1 MHSCQ
6 TRYPI
11 LLLHGMGFHDTTP
24 HHWYWGRIPEALKQH
39 GAEVYFGNQDG
50 NATIEFNARL
60 LVSVVKRILRETG
73 AEKLNIIAHSKGG
86 AEARCMISTMG
97 MGDSIASVT
106 TIATPHHGSP
116 TIDWL
121 LAHFDPIIRMGSTVM
136 DGIRLCCG
144 DFDPQTYLVI
154 RELSTGYMQDFNQRN
169 LDDPRVYYQSFAFL
183 MKRPLSDPLMSI
195 PNAIVSCFE
204 GKNDGMVSLKNAR
217 WTNFRGIYSGTSQR
231 GISHPD
237 EIDYMRMP
245 FTRKNSDEDRKI
257 SDITNFYLDVVRELK
272 RRGF

>member
-1 MHSCQ
+1 
-6 TRYPI
+6 
-11 LLLHGMGFHDTTP
+11 
-24 HHWYWGRIPEALKQH
+24 
-39 GAEVYFGNQDG
+39 
-50 NATIEFNARL
+50 
-60 LVSVVKRILRETG
+60 
-73 AEKLNIIAHSKGG
+73 
-86 AEARCMISTMG
+86 MISTMG

-154 RELSTGYMQDFNQRN
+154 RELSTGYMQEFNQRN

-204 GKNDGMVSLKNAR
+204 GRNDGMISPKNAR
-217 WTNFRGIYSGTSQR
+217 WANFRGIYSGTSQR

-257 SDITNFYLDVVRELK
+257 SDITNFYLGVAEDLK

>member
-1 MHSCQ
+1 MRSCQ

-11 LLLHGMGFHDTTP
+11 LLLHGMGFHDTSP
-24 HHWYWGRIPEALKQH
+24 HHWYWGRIPKVLRQH
-39 GAEVYFGNQDG
+39 GARVYFGNQDG

-60 LVSVVKRILRETG
+60 LVPVVKRILKETG

-86 AEARCMISTMG
+86 AEARCLISTLG
-97 MGDSIASVT
+97 MGDVIASVT
-106 TIATPHHGSP
+106 TIATPHNGSV
-116 TIDWL
+116 TIDRL
-121 LAHFDPIIRMGSTVM
+121 LQYFDLPIRMGSVIM

-154 RELSTGYMQDFNQRN
+154 RQLSTEYMRSFNRCN
-169 LDDPRVYYQSFAFL
+169 PDDPRVFYQSFAFI
-183 MKRPLSDPLMSI
+183 MKHPLSDPFMSI
-195 PNAIVSCFE
+195 PNVIVSCFE
-204 GKNDGMVSLKNAR
+204 GKNDGLVSPQNAR

-245 FTRKNSDEDRKI
+245 FARKNSDEDRKI
-257 SDITNFYLDVVRELK
+257 SDMTQFYLDVVRELK
-272 RRGF
+272 RREF

>member
-11 LLLHGMGFHDTTP
+11 LLLHGMGFHDTSP
-24 HHWYWGRIPEALKQH
+24 HHRYWGRIPEALRQH
-39 GAEVYFGNQDG
+39 GAKVYFGNQDG

-86 AEARCMISTMG
+86 TEARCLISTMG

-121 LAHFDPIIRMGSTVM
+121 LVHFDPIIRMGSTVM

-154 RELSTGYMQDFNQRN
+154 RELSTGYMQEFNKRN

-195 PNAIVSCFE
+195 PNAIVNCFE
-204 GKNDGMVSLKNAR
+204 GRNDGMISPKNAR
-217 WTNFRGIYSGTSQR
+217 WANFRGIYSGTSQR

-245 FTRKNSDEDRKI
+245 FTRKNSDDDRKV
-257 SDITNFYLDVVRELK
+257 SDITNFYLGVAEDLK